1 MKLFFISLASLVVIG
16 GVVYLLKKK
25 RKIKIEHVEKL
36 TLHYVKEYFIKQEKN
51 IIENKPIILSI
62 KKTSDNNY
70 GIIFEEGLEYY
81 LLTYYSESKEEILE
95 DNILIVATK
104 ELDSNLM
111 DAFGNKD
118 MIILK

>member
-36 TLHYVKEYFIKQEKN
+36 TLHYVKEYFIKHEKN